1 MLSFKLHIRIGEQDL
16 LLPVA
21 GHIVFTT
28 VAGQGWLAGQKPS
41 LDATLRLAA
50 ATYCG
55 NAYASQF
62 FAFSSH
68 WLGVTKPAV
77 LWTKTWIAVVA
88 KPRISTLSQLQ
99 APQTAFFGDCAPP
112 LRLGAGD
119 AERPR
124 SPKTDLPS

>member
-1 MLSFKLHIRIGEQDL
+1 VHTRIGEQDL

-28 VAGQGWLAGQKPS
+28 VAGQGWLAGHKPS

-55 NAYASQF
+55 NACASQF

-68 WLGVTKPAV
+68 WLVSPSRQSQTLLELLQNP
-77 LWTKTWIAVVA
+77 LPTSIAM
-88 KPRISTLSQLQ
+88 R
-99 APQTAFFGDCAPP
+99 GH
-112 LRLGAGD
+112 
-119 AERPR
+119 R
-124 SPKTDLPS
+124 SIGP